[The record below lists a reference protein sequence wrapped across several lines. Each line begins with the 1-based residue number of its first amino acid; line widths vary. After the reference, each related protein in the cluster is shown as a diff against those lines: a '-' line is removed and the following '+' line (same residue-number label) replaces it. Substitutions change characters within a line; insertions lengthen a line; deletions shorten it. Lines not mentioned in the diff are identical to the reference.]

1 MICENKYKRLTI
13 RELIN
18 SLTAMMSEGNG
29 INLDSEIIVSDV
41 LMQQLNRELKLY
53 TMFDY
58 TDKKTKVGLFVNP
71 NEDEDFKEEQAP
83 TETSQGI
90 SEEVKKQIAEV
101 QELTKQ
107 IENAPVQKNTDWFK
121 KFA

>member
-29 INLDSEIIVSDV
+29 IDLDSEIIVSDV

-83 TETSQGI
+83 TETSQEI

-107 IENAPVQKNTDWFK
+107 IENAPVRKNTDWFK

>member
-29 INLDSEIIVSDV
+29 IDLDSEIIVSDV

-83 TETSQGI
+83 TETSQEI